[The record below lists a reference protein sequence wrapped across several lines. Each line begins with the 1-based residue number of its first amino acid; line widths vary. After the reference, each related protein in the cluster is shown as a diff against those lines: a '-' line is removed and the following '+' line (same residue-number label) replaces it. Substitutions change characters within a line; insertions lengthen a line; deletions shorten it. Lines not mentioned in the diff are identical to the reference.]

1 MLFLRLARRRSHA
14 ALKTIIAHGT
24 FDDGQETGPAGF
36 VVLRNVGKH
45 AGMQT
50 YLLAPIGCT
59 DPYWGDHLSKT
70 PQVRACVM
78 RSLKDPVPTG
88 AELLRQWRVVADA
101 GMEPNRDDF
110 SSFGKLGF
118 SVATVH
124 SRGRGHNC
132 FIIVHKMRKATSISV
147 ELCFQSH
154 SIHFACS
161 IRSTRKGN
169 LGRFHR
175 RKRPGYAKINATR

>member
-1 MLFLRLARRRSHA
+1 MAFSTTQYVACAEMDSSFQLSGDR
-14 ALKTIIAHGT
+14 ALNPLVPGQTIIAHGT

-88 AELLRQWRVVADA
+88 AELLRRWRVVADA
-101 GMEPNRDDF
+101 GKEPNRDDF
-110 SSFGKLGF
+110 SSFGKTVADAVKKKWGF
-118 SVATVH
+118 LNELVVAD
-124 SRGRGHNC
+124 GH
-132 FIIVHKMRKATSISV
+132 VPQARW
-147 ELCFQSH
+147 
-154 SIHFACS
+154 
-161 IRSTRKGN
+161 
-169 LGRFHR
+169 
-175 RKRPGYAKINATR
+175 RPTL